1 VSSAGCACT
10 RTGSGITSSGYGVA
24 QNWNILPSQQPVS
37 IDHQPRI
44 FDRSARLGTVGR
56 KTGGIALCAAVR
68 FRRDLNPRAG
78 GLLFCGLALAL
89 EANKRSSET

>member
-1 VSSAGCACT
+1 
-10 RTGSGITSSGYGVA
+10 
-24 QNWNILPSQQPVS
+24 VS